1 MKMAKSKRSR
11 DTSKGWTTPSRFG
24 SHSSMVVDPNE
35 VPAWKKNMNAK
46 LAKDEVMCEDDDH
59 YYITK
64 KNRIDSGMA
73 DPNRYSKKV
82 IFIKESV

>member
-1 MKMAKSKRSR
+1 MEMAKSRRSR

-24 SHSSMVVDPNE
+24 SHSSMIVDPTS
-35 VPAWKKNMNAK
+35 VPEWNKNMSLT
-46 LAKDEVMCEDDDH
+46 LADDEVLCEDDSH

-73 DPNRYSKKV
+73 DPSRYSKKV